1 MLTRGKTIAWSIAP
15 CLIPMQKPK
24 LACRP
29 VRMCSGRPTSQTT
42 RQVDK
47 LRARIPT
54 LLTWARVAA
63 VPALTATGLA
73 PVFHGQRALTCGV
86 FVLASLTD
94 WADGFLARRWRVS
107 SRFGAFLDPVA
118 DKLMVA
124 AALVLVAGRFAS
136 CVVAPILAVSAI
148 AILTREIFISA
159 LREWMASA
167 IEGGRDVV
175 QVGFVGKLKTATQ
188 MFSLSILL
196 AVKDA
201 SSPFG
206 VLGTVFLAI
215 SAALAIYS
223 AHGYVLAALPSFEES
238 TTDS

>member
-1 MLTRGKTIAWSIAP
+1 M
-15 CLIPMQKPK
+15 
-24 LACRP
+24 CR
-29 VRMCSGRPTSQTT
+29 RPPLSPAE
-42 RQVDK
+42 RQVDDI
-47 LRARIPT
+47 RARIPT
-54 LLTWARVAA
+54 ILTWARVAA
-63 VPALTATGLA
+63 VPALTATALA

-86 FVLASLTD
+86 FVLASFTD
-94 WADGFLARRWRVS
+94 WADGFLARRWHVS

-136 CVVAPILAVSAI
+136 CVLSPVLAVSTI
-148 AILTREIFISA
+148 VILTREIFISA

-167 IEGGRDVV
+167 IDGGRDMV

-206 VLGTVFLAI
+206 ILGIVFLVI
-215 SAALAIYS
+215 SATLAIYS
-223 AHGYVLAALPSFEES
+223 AHGYVLAALPSFDKS
-238 TTDS
+238 SSDI